1 MDGTSPAGARAALG
15 RRLAGSAYLGWQLWG
30 QARYPFRSPAAVR
43 QDQSRRIQATVAHAF
58 RHVPYYRDVQRRLGL
73 APEEFRTEES
83 LARLPVVE
91 RADLHRDPE
100 RFISD
105 VARRPDLLHLHSS
118 GSTGMP
124 VSVFYDAAALFQNAA
139 HAERDRAARAGIVGR
154 RRGYRQSLI
163 GSRGGGVE
171 ASQQYLEARALL
183 PSRVAIRS
191 QMLSI
196 HDPLEDTVRELD
208 AFRPDVIRTHGSYL
222 GLLFTWLSARNLRC
236 HRPAAAVFGGDG
248 LPDGARRLIERDFG
262 VAVFSAY
269 QAIEALRIG
278 FECEAR
284 AGFHLNVDLYPIR
297 IASPNGHPASPGE
310 PGEVLVSNLV
320 SRGTMLLNYR
330 LGDRAF
336 VLEGPCPC
344 GRTLPRLGG
353 LMGRQDDFITLPT
366 GRLVHPMTL
375 GLPYLSHPDLWQY
388 QIVQHDHTRLELRIV
403 GSPALAREAL
413 RTHILRDWPRRLG
426 TEVVSVDVRF
436 VDRVETGPHGKV
448 QRVISHVRRPP

>member
-1 MDGTSPAGARAALG
+1 VRASLA
-15 RRLAGSAYLGWQLWG
+15 RRLAGTAYLGWQLRG
-30 QARYPFRSPAAVR
+30 QARYPFRSPAAIR
-43 QDQSRRIQATVAHAF
+43 RDQSRRIQATVAHAF

-73 APEEFRTEES
+73 SPEEFRTAES

-91 RADLHRDPE
+91 RGDLRRDPE
-100 RFISD
+100 RFVSD
-105 VARRPDLLHLHSS
+105 VARRPALLQLHSS

-139 HAERDRAARAGIVGR
+139 HTERDRAARATVVGR
-154 RRGYRQSLI
+154 RRGYRQTLI
-163 GSRGGGVE
+163 GPRGGVE
-171 ASQQYLEARALL
+171 ASQRYLEARALL
-183 PSRVAIRS
+183 PSRLAIRS

-196 HDPLEDTVRELD
+196 HAPLEDTVSQLD
-208 AFRPDVIRTHGSYL
+208 RFRPDVIRTHGSYL
-222 GLLFTWLSARNLRC
+222 ALLFTWLSVRGVRC

-248 LPDGARRLIERDFG
+248 LPEAVRRLIEKDFG

-278 FECEAR
+278 FECESR

-297 IASPNGHPASPGE
+297 LVDPDGQPAPPGE

-336 VLEGPCPC
+336 MLEEPCPC

-353 LMGRQDDFITLPT
+353 LLGRQDDFITLPS
-366 GRLVHPMTL
+366 GRVLHPMTL
-375 GLPYLSHPDLWQY
+375 GLPFPDYPDLWQY
-388 QIVQHDHTRLELRIV
+388 QIVQHDVAHLEVRIV
-403 GSPALAREAL
+403 GSPALDRQAL
-413 RTHILRDWPRRLG
+413 RAHILRDWPRRLDA
-426 TEVVSVDVRF
+426 EAVSVDVRF
-436 VDRVETGPHGKV
+436 VDRLETGSHGKV
-448 QRVISHVRRPP
+448 RRVITSVPPPA